1 MYCLYVV
8 FEYTYIDINSLAQG
22 IKFFFA
28 PQVWF
33 QAGTG
38 INVCMYVYMYVWMH
52 VSMYVLCMYVCMY
65 VCMHAWTYI
74 DPSLGGPM
82 KLFLVPASDPQRP
95 WYVVFCLWDGV
106 YKRTLAVNRR
116 D

>member
-1 MYCLYVV
+1 
-8 FEYTYIDINSLAQG
+8 
-22 IKFFFA
+22 
-28 PQVWF
+28 
-33 QAGTG
+33 
-38 INVCMYVYMYVWMH
+38 
-52 VSMYVLCMYVCMY
+52 MYVLCMDVGLFVRMHVCMYVLMYVCIMYICLY

-82 KLFLVPASDPQRP
+82 ELFLVPASDLQRP